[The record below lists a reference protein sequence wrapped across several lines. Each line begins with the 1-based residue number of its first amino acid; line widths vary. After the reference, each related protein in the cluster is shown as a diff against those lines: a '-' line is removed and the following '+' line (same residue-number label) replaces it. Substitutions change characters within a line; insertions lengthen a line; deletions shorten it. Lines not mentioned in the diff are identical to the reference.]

1 MYRTA
6 AVSYATDCFL
16 CVPHKSINEQ
26 TLFGNDPWKSVL
38 SLQGHGGGVAFVLK
52 KMDTIL
58 GKSSELMLGDL
69 AVSSHG
75 SPKDVKEG
83 APFVHLCTS

>member
-1 MYRTA
+1 M
-6 AVSYATDCFL
+6 
-16 CVPHKSINEQ
+16 
-26 TLFGNDPWKSVL
+26 L

-69 AVSSHG
+69 AVF
-75 SPKDVKEG
+75 PVM
-83 APFVHLCTS
+83 APQKMLRKGLHLSICVLAN